1 MTSSTDGLTSAGNT
15 ADRARL
21 VVPKIHESV
30 WASSRSASKSTV
42 DSRAGSINERA
53 ASVVAS
59 TSQSV
64 AVKRPQMTA
73 VNKNASAVAGLNSS
87 ATVATTPKIQHYRQE
102 VGKTSTAAKSVDA
115 IVRPVSRT
123 ARTIQPLAQKQ
134 SMATGGL
141 GKSATRTS
149 AVAASTSS
157 ASQLSEAD
165 RAAIMARAARI
176 REQAR
181 RQAEARAKADALAA
195 IRQQPAGTVAKPIV
209 TTAKAA
215 NLVQRSASVFAPAAV
230 NPVAST
236 TNDAVV
242 STSSKKASKL
252 SDRFKRAGAKKSV
265 KAAETKQA
273 KRTAKPSET
282 KAKAGQHKVASTARR
297 ARMAGVFAASTD
309 RAADLSAS
317 RNLDAVSQGGAVAIA
332 QPNLFERMASA
343 KITISFK
350 FNKQRFLTVLRY
362 LAVAV
367 IIATSGYLAWD
378 TYKTNMSV
386 KSTFGGGDSS
396 TASALSIAGANPA
409 TADQTAVSRED
420 KAAYTVPSDQPRYIY
435 IPAINVYARVM
446 SVGVNSKG
454 NIDTPANLND
464 TAWYDG
470 SAKPGQEGQVFID
483 GHNSFSNTINA
494 SFNRLGELK
503 QGDLIT
509 VERGDGQKINYR
521 VSEVETVNA
530 NDVDMGKALNPPA
543 GATKGITLMTCA
555 GKFDYRSQTADQ
567 RLIVYAVQE

>member
-1 MTSSTDGLTSAGNT
+1 MTSSTDGLASAGNA
-15 ADRARL
+15 ADRTRL

-30 WASSRSASKSTV
+30 WAPSRPATK
-42 DSRAGSINERA
+42 
-53 ASVVAS
+53 SVVAS
-59 TSQSV
+59 RVGSVNGQAAGVAASTSQPV
-64 AVKRPQMTA
+64 AEKQLQTVA
-73 VNKNASAVAGLNSS
+73 VNKTTHAVSGLNSPV
-87 ATVATTPKIQHYRQE
+87 AVAPKIHHHHQEAARKDAATT
-102 VGKTSTAAKSVDA
+102 KSVDT
-115 IVRPVSRT
+115 IVRPASRT
-123 ARTIQPLAQKQ
+123 AKTIQPLAQKQ
-134 SMATGGL
+134 SMTAGGSA
-141 GKSATRTS
+141 KSANHTS
-149 AVAASTSS
+149 AAAASTSS
-157 ASQLSEAD
+157 ASQLSETD

-195 IRQQPAGTVAKPIV
+195 IQQQPVATALKSAS

-215 NLVQRSASVFAPAAV
+215 NLVQHSASVFAPAAV
-230 NPVAST
+230 NPVVSTAST
-236 TNDAVV
+236 PAV
-242 STSSKKASKL
+242 SASSKKTGKL
-252 SDRFKRAGAKKSV
+252 ADRFKRSSAKKSTKTEAKQTKRAV
-265 KAAETKQA
+265 KSSKTKVA
-273 KRTAKPSET
+273 TS
-282 KAKAGQHKVASTARR
+282 QHKAASTARR
-297 ARMAGVFAASTD
+297 AKMAGVFAASTTKT
-309 RAADLSAS
+309 AELPTT

-483 GHNSFSNTINA
+483 GHNSFSNTVNA

>member
-1 MTSSTDGLTSAGNT
+1 MTSSTDGLASAGNV
-15 ADRARL
+15 ADRTRL

-30 WASSRSASKSTV
+30 WASSRSATKSV
-42 DSRAGSINERA
+42 VASRAGSVNERA

-64 AVKRPQMTA
+64 AVKRPQVA
-73 VNKNASAVAGLNSS
+73 AANKNASAVAGLNSS
-87 ATVATTPKIQHYRQE
+87 AVVAPKIQHHRQE
-102 VGKTSTAAKSVDA
+102 AARKTAATAKSVDA

-123 ARTIQPLAQKQ
+123 AKTIQPLAQKQ

-141 GKSATRTS
+141 TKSANHTS

-157 ASQLSEAD
+157 VSQLSEAD

-176 REQAR
+176 REQAS

-195 IRQQPAGTVAKPIV
+195 IQQQSVAAAIKSAS

-215 NLVQRSASVFAPAAV
+215 NLVQHSASVFAPAAV
-230 NPVAST
+230 NPVVSAAST
-236 TNDAVV
+236 PAV
-242 STSSKKASKL
+242 SASSKKTGKL
-252 SDRFKRAGAKKSV
+252 ADRFKRSSAKKSTKTEAKQTKRAV
-265 KAAETKQA
+265 KSSETKVATSQHKAASTAKQA
-273 KRTAKPSET
+273 K
-282 KAKAGQHKVASTARR
+282 
-297 ARMAGVFAASTD
+297 MAGVFAASTSKT
-309 RAADLSAS
+309 AELPTT
-317 RNLDAVSQGGAVAIA
+317 RNLDAVSQGGAVAVA

-483 GHNSFSNTINA
+483 GHNSFSNTVNA

-521 VSEVETVNA
+521 VSEVETVNV

-567 RLIVYAVQE
+567 RLIVYAVHE